1 MKKHFFLVLAAAVVM
16 GICAASVFAAATTV
30 PTKVQ
35 VGNLVL
41 TFDGDVAPK
50 LLPRHEFAPIGFW
63 ASGKLEAL
71 DHSHPPAWE
80 SGWFEIDRDVRI
92 DVSEFPACPKGR
104 LVAQSTTNAVRAC
117 PGAILGRGSG
127 EVEVAFPEQP
137 RIHATGPVLLFNGGE
152 RGDVTTFYLHTYVSI
167 PAPTAIVI
175 TSTVT
180 RAGGKPYGTRIETEV
195 PRIAGGAGSIT
206 GFELRANRYSV
217 FRGKR
222 RSWLFARCPDG
233 RFDARGRVDF
243 GDGTVMAA
251 TIVRSCTA
259 SD

>member
-1 MKKHFFLVLAAAVVM
+1 MKKRIWMALVTVVVA
-16 GICAASVFAAATTV
+16 GICAASVLAAKSV
-30 PTKVQ
+30 PTTVQ

-41 TFDGDVAPK
+41 TVDGDIEPK
-50 LLPRHEFAPIGFW
+50 VLPRHQFAPIGFH
-63 ASGKLEAL
+63 ASGKLAAL

-80 SGWFEIDRDVRI
+80 SGWFDIDRDVRI
-92 DVSEFPACPKGR
+92 DTSEFPACPKGR

-117 PGAILGRGSG
+117 PGAILGRGKG

-137 RIHATGPVLLFNGGE
+137 RIHATGPILLFNGGE
-152 RGDVTTFYLHTYVSI
+152 HGGVTTLYAHTYVSI
-167 PAPTAIVI
+167 PAPTAIVV
-175 TSTVT
+175 TSTV
-180 RAGGKPYGTRIETEV
+180 RAERDRPYGTRIETDV

-206 GFELRANRYSV
+206 GFELRGYRYSS

-233 RFDARGRVDF
+233 RFDARGRIDF

-251 TIVRSCTA
+251 TIVRTCTA
-259 SD
+259 DD